1 MRRSEVL
8 ADVERFRGDWCQV
21 QDVEPESFVVRRP
34 IDPLLSSPGVD
45 HVGDVDALYREHR
58 LRLLGL
64 ATAITLDRE
73 LAEEVI
79 HDVFVGLQRHRA
91 SIENPAG
98 YLRRSVINRSI
109 NVIRRRRTAA
119 ASSAVA
125 APAASTP
132 EIDETWVAVV
142 RLPPKQ
148 RAVIVLRFW
157 EDMTV
162 DAIADA
168 LGVPS
173 GSVKSTLHRA
183 LKRLKEEIA

>member
-1 MRRSEVL
+1 M
-8 ADVERFRGDWCQV
+8 ERFRGDGCQV

-34 IDPLLSSPGVD
+34 VDPLLSRSGVEHPGD
-45 HVGDVDALYREHR
+45 MDALYREHR

-64 ATAITLDRE
+64 ATAITLDRD

-91 SIENPAG
+91 SIDNPVG
-98 YLRRSVINRSI
+98 YLQRSVINRSI
-109 NVIRRRRTAA
+109 SVIRRRRIPAGWKT
-119 ASSAVA
+119 VA

-142 RLPPKQ
+142 RLPPKA

-162 DAIADA
+162 DDIANA

-183 LKRLKEEIA
+183 LKRLREEIV